1 VSHAL
6 SRALSAATAGYGVYA
21 LAQPAHLWQV
31 LDVDRGQRPGWELLA
46 RTCGARDLAVSAPAV
61 WGRSDAA
68 VRTAM
73 RIRILCDLG
82 DAALIAPRAGSREAR
97 TKVLAVTLGWAALN
111 TLALVVDRRRAG

>member
-6 SRALSAATAGYGVYA
+6 SRVLSAATAGYGVYA
-21 LAQPAHLWQV
+21 LAQPAHLWQA
-31 LDVDRGQRPGWELLA
+31 LDVERGQRPGWELLA
-46 RTCGARDLAVSAPAV
+46 RVYGVRDLAVSAPGV
-61 WGRSDAA
+61 WGRSDAT

-97 TKVLAVTLGWAALN
+97 TKVLAATLGWAALT
-111 TLALVVDRRRAG
+111 TLALLVDRRRAG